1 MSTHKIYEYFFKRKP
16 EEWDIIGFLNE
27 CHLETKQQLIECY
40 LLSLEEIIVSRKDT
54 RSSVSEKRKFPE
66 INESDPTEIEKSNA
80 TSEDNED
87 VNGDNIINDEQVLDK
102 KGLKKVAKTVIH
114 HSICDAINTI
124 QKILT
129 TSNKVEDENPF
140 LNSHLLKSPTADNIV
155 QDGDYKHPDVCY
167 IRTPLTSNIGVQK
180 SVVKFIVK
188 LNFRSLNS

>member
-16 EEWDIIGFLNE
+16 EDNTGTANTGII
-27 CHLETKQQLIECY
+27 
-40 LLSLEEIIVSRKDT
+40 DT

-87 VNGDNIINDEQVLDK
+87 VNGDNIINDEQVMAEIESLLSNLPSDWEVLEPPVERCLHSIATLDK

-155 QDGDYKHPDVCY
+155 QDGDYKHPDV
-167 IRTPLTSNIGVQK
+167 S
-180 SVVKFIVK
+180 
-188 LNFRSLNS
+188 